1 MLTRPGNV
9 REWAVAIG
17 GAALVLASG
26 SITPADAIAALGREW
41 DVFAFLLGLF
51 GIAAIAEQ
59 SGIVERLTAAAH
71 VHAGG
76 RRDRLLVLICA
87 VGAFV
92 TVTLSNDATVLILT
106 PLVIAL
112 CRALAIPALP
122 YAFACVLMANAAS
135 LILPVANPANVI
147 VLHDAPVRLG
157 TYLAFAAL
165 PSLVAIVATTG
176 ALLVVF
182 RGELRGPLAVPA
194 RAVVDPDAGIVG
206 IGIGAV
212 MVGYLVALAVGWPV
226 GLVAL
231 TGAVLLV
238 LLRAARRRLDVRRYL
253 SGIEWAVF
261 PFLAGL
267 FILVS
272 AAERAGL
279 GPVVATAVAEGEGAG
294 APGTAGLAIA
304 AAAASNLMNNLP
316 FALVAGEGLRA
327 APAAGPAAVVAL
339 LVGID
344 LGPSFTTIGSLA
356 TLIWILILRRRGI
369 ALSALGYM
377 RLALLPA
384 LAALVGAT
392 LALAAVTALSQR

>member
-1 MLTRPGNV
+1 MAL
-9 REWAVAIG
+9 G
-17 GAALVLASG
+17 GAALVLATG
-26 SITPADAIAALGREW
+26 SITVTEALAALGREW

-71 VHAGG
+71 RHAGG
-76 RRDRLLVLICA
+76 RRDRLLVLVCG

-112 CRALAIPALP
+112 CLALAIPPLP
-122 YAFACVLMANAAS
+122 YAFACVLMANASS

-157 TYLAFAAL
+157 TYLVFAAL
-165 PSLVAIVATTG
+165 PSVVAIAATTG
-176 ALLVVF
+176 ALLIVF
-182 RGELRGPLAVPA
+182 RSDLRGPLAVPP
-194 RAVVDPDAGIVG
+194 RAAVDPDAGMVG
-206 IGIGAV
+206 IGIGGV

-231 TGAVLLV
+231 GGAVLL
-238 LLRAARRRLDVRRYL
+238 LILRIARGRLDARRYL
-253 SGIEWAVF
+253 GGIEWAVF

-267 FILVS
+267 FVLVS

-279 GPVVATAVAEGEGAG
+279 GPVVASAVAEGEGAG
-294 APGTAGLAIA
+294 ALGTAGLAIA

-327 APAAGPAAVVAL
+327 SPGTGPAAVVAL

-369 ALSALGYM
+369 ALSALSYM
-377 RLALLPA
+377 RLALFPAMVA
-384 LAALVGAT
+384 LAGAT
-392 LALAAVTALSQR
+392 MALAAVTAISQR